1 MSIKLRISV
10 AAECYTEDIRPVAA
24 DVTFNLHQH
33 VPWDPLGNL
42 PRSTWFHFFA
52 TASCSKP
59 VMKYNHHDR
68 VPSPSRQMCTQ
79 SLMMLTRCCE
89 QIGMITLLL
98 NPHLTLTTTAAA
110 TKFYQCW
117 KTHLLLE
124 VCTCYIYIHLF
135 HSMLHVHTFE
145 SCFTFSWRTQ
155 FYW

>member
-59 VMKYNHHDR
+59 VMKYKHHDR
-68 VPSPSRQMCTQ
+68 VPSSSRQMCTQ

-117 KTHLLLE
+117 KTPLSIDNLSF
-124 VCTCYIYIHLF
+124 TNPFASGSMY
-135 HSMLHVHTFE
+135 MLHIYTLIP
-145 SCFTFSWRTQ
+145 
-155 FYW
+155 